1 MLSKSQSSMLKHI
14 ADRPPLSAHLGSA
27 LSAHRVL
34 TVGERNAPL
43 PVVLNDTPA
52 SYRDVLRANLLKRK
66 AAVAS
71 ALMRPAVAGAVGDA
85 KGFLTGE
92 ALILEDAD
100 LLERLGKSKI
110 SPSLVMALHG
120 CLASFAV
127 KRYAWAFELESAS
140 VEMKRGQ
147 AFHEVFERLMALPA
161 DVRTLDVAKSFTG
174 EVLGKPDYDLIR
186 ALPDQVDWLY
196 ETVGNAFT
204 FRRADGSVE
213 SPQDTE
219 LYVMPDGKPALEVP
233 VSGAIGGATRETFGI
248 IDRITVN
255 DDGSPVIQDYKTA
268 SKMKRYSPSI
278 VKRSGAHAGERIPRL
293 PEKIVNPDGT
303 ESWRIPDGFKE
314 AHQQYSYLI
323 LAEQNGI
330 DVKDAELLFP
340 AVHDSYNV
348 APVPALITS
357 VEDPEPEVVAFDKWV
372 RDSYKAADEAVDKLS
387 TTGVFPYSPSF
398 LCSWCPLA
406 KLCPQFQ
413 AHTGKGAA
421 VAAGQPDFIPH
432 LTPLHSN

>member
-1 MLSKSQSSMLKHI
+1 MLSKVQSSMLKHV
-14 ADRPPLSAHLGSA
+14 ADRPPLSEHLGSA
-27 LSAHRVL
+27 LSGYPVL
-34 TVGERNAPL
+34 SVADRNAPL
-43 PVVLNDTPA
+43 PELLSRT
-52 SYRDVLRANLLKRK
+52 SMSHRDILRANLLKRK
-66 AAVAS
+66 AAVAAS
-71 ALMRPAVAGAVGDA
+71 LARPSLASTVGDA

-100 LLERLGKSKI
+100 LLERLGRSKI
-110 SPSLVMALHG
+110 SPSLVMSLHG

-140 VEMKRGQ
+140 VEMKRGS
-147 AFHEVFERLMALPA
+147 AFHEVFERLMELPA
-161 DVRTLDVAKSFTG
+161 EVRTLDVAKSFTG
-174 EVLGKPDYDLIR
+174 EVLAKPEYELISG
-186 ALPDQVDWLY
+186 LPDQVDWLY
-196 ETVGNAFT
+196 ETVSNAFT

-213 SPQDTE
+213 SPQDTN

-248 IDRITVN
+248 IDRITVGA
-255 DDGSPVIQDYKTA
+255 DGAPVIQDYKTA
-268 SKMKRYSPSI
+268 SKMKRYNPSI
-278 VKRSGAHAGERIPRL
+278 VKRSGAHAGVRIPRL
-293 PEKIVNPDGT
+293 PEKVVNPDGT

-330 DVKDAELLFP
+330 EAKDAELLFP
-340 AVHDSYNV
+340 AVTDSCNV
-348 APVPALITS
+348 APVPKLITS
-357 VEDPEPEVVAFDKWV
+357 VDNPEPEVVAFDKWV

-413 AHTGKGAA
+413 AHSGKGAV

-432 LTPLHSN
+432 LTPLHSS